1 MAARFLV
8 SSRFQGQFVVRLRE
22 GLGVQMHPKSW
33 HCQKGGGEGFCH
45 FPGFF
50 GGFVCEFVQFP
61 SKLPD
66 SPDSPMEVIIVR
78 LHVFGHSVKNP
89 VQSAA

>member
-33 HCQKGGGEGFCH
+33 HCQKRGGRGSATFQDFLEDLYANSSNFH
-45 FPGFF
+45 QNYPT
-50 GGFVCEFVQFP
+50 
-61 SKLPD
+61 
-66 SPDSPMEVIIVR
+66 R
-78 LHVFGHSVKNP
+78 LIRPWK
-89 VQSAA
+89 